1 MKKLNLN
8 LSSLVIIILF
18 FISFSYSDE
27 NNINKGKAIVVDG
40 DTIKINGEQI
50 RFGGIDAPESYYRG
64 KKQTCIKDNKKVFC
78 GQISKDK
85 LIEKIGNNS
94 LNCKIE
100 NNKDIY
106 KRSVGECFI
115 KEESLSA
122 FMVRNGHAF
131 DWPRYSKGKFAKDQ
145 EYAKMNKLGFWN
157 MDFEYPWIWKKKVRE
172 KK

>member
-8 LSSLVIIILF
+8 LSSFIIIILF
-18 FISFSYSDE
+18 SISFSYSDE
-27 NNINKGKAIVVDG
+27 NNITKGKAIVVDG
-40 DTIKINGEQI
+40 DTIKIKGEQI

-100 NNKDIY
+100 KKKTNI
-106 KRSVGECFI
+106 
-115 KEESLSA
+115 
-122 FMVRNGHAF
+122 
-131 DWPRYSKGKFAKDQ
+131 KDQ
-145 EYAKMNKLGFWN
+145 
-157 MDFEYPWIWKKKVRE
+157 
-172 KK
+172 